1 MAFGGKG
8 VRFSITASDKTR
20 SAFAGVQGN
29 LRKTQGL
36 QRSWNAGLNSN
47 RRAVQQF
54 GFQMSDFA
62 IQIAGGQSAMLA
74 FTQQGGQ
81 MLQFFGPAGAIM
93 AAFLAVFGSLAIA
106 FTRSGK
112 ALSDLTPILGVLQED
127 FAAIGRM
134 LGYVKE
140 LMIDFA
146 NVVINNMDRIL
157 ITVATLAGF
166 MAARWVYA
174 FVAAR
179 IATFTL
185 VGALTAL
192 RGALIRTGIGALI
205 VGAGEL
211 VYQFTRL
218 VKGAG
223 GFGNAMNLL
232 AAVAVEAWGR
242 MGEAVEAMRW
252 RADAAWQGLKA
263 SIYLMLNNTVA
274 NVIWFGNRVVGTFV
288 GAYQAAVAVWE
299 ALPDAFRRIGAM
311 AINGLLGAMQTGLNG
326 LTSAVNGLL
335 TLGGQFPDMAI
346 SPPDLSGFEAVVPAA
361 VDIGGRAGTA
371 FGDAFNAEYLGN
383 GLNTELLSRA
393 ADAMSASGS
402 SRDLADALT
411 ARLGRPMESLADL
424 REALENVDD
433 TGKDIDIRDWFGGGG
448 SDDDAGGGAG
458 GGAANAV
465 EKMTEQAKAI
475 QKAYEDMV
483 GTVKTG
489 LSSMF
494 KSLFD
499 ETKSFAD
506 AAKGALG
513 TILDKV
519 ADMILDPIWDSLAK
533 TITNALIGSPGSGGL
548 FGGIF
553 SGLLNFEGGGSTGQG
568 SRSGGMDGKGGFMAM
583 VHPNESIIDHTMS
596 GGASGVAGGPSG
608 TVVIRLADGLKAEMA
623 GEMRGIAIETVNS
636 KSAGIVGQA
645 VSQSGR
651 MSRETKQYSGI

>member
-1 MAFGGKG
+1 MSKG
-8 VRFSITASDKTR
+8 VRFSITASDRTR
-20 SAFAGVQGN
+20 AAFSGVQGN

-81 MLQFFGPAGAIM
+81 MLQFFGPAGAIA

-127 FAAIGRM
+127 FAAIGRGLVVVREM
-134 LGYVKE
+134 
-140 LMIDFA
+140 MIDFA

-157 ITVATLAGF
+157 ITVATFAGF
-166 MAARWVYA
+166 MAGRWVVA

-223 GFGNAMNLL
+223 GFGNAMDLL
-232 AAVAVEAWGR
+232 AAVVVEAWGR

-252 RADAAWQGLKA
+252 RADAAWQGLKG

-274 NVIWFGNRVVGTFV
+274 NVVWFGNRVVGTFV

-424 REALENVDD
+424 REALEAVDD
-433 TGKDIDIRDWFGGGG
+433 TGSDIDIRDWFGGSGAG
-448 SDDDAGGGAG
+448 DDAGSGGGSGAG
-458 GGAANAV
+458 KSALDAMA
-465 EKMTEQAKAI
+465 EKAKEI
-475 QKAYEDMV
+475 KKVYEDMV
-483 GTVKTG
+483 STVKSG
-489 LSSMF
+489 LSDMF

-506 AAKGALG
+506 AARGALG

-519 ADMILDPIWDSLAK
+519 ADMILDPIWDSLAR
-533 TITNALIGSPGSGGL
+533 TITNALIGSPGGAGGTSL
-548 FGGIF
+548 LGGIF
-553 SGLLNFEGGGSTGQG
+553 SGLLGFEGGGHTGQG
-568 SRSGGMDGKGGFMAM
+568 SRSGGLDGKGGFMAM

-596 GGASGVAGGPSG
+596 GGSSSAGGANG

-623 GEMRGIAIETVNS
+623 GEMRGIAIETVDS

-645 VSQSGR
+645 VSQSGQ
-651 MSRETKQYSGI
+651 MSRATKQYSGI